1 MELAGL
7 AVGVVGLAGLF
18 RSCLAAVDK
27 VQSYRSSGPDMR
39 VLDIR
44 FKAAK
49 ARFEQ
54 WGQGVGIKQGRL
66 LDDHH
71 SALDDKDRSSAVS
84 DLLHIIIKAIC
95 DATETRRELHSWLGH
110 RSPNE
115 HYYDSVQK
123 RLVGTYDWILNRPAF
138 LHWLS
143 PAFSAGAN
151 AKLLW
156 INGPAGFGKTI
167 LCARV
172 VEHLFSA
179 LETPVAH
186 VFFSCGLKS
195 REDPFVAI
203 QSWISQVVSRHEG
216 AFEHVRQRWE
226 ADLDP
231 VATHAT
237 AITLFTQLLHVV
249 PGCTFVADGLDECT
263 YLDNSSTS
271 VAKLLYT
278 ILQAFTD
285 DARESFAKYKISPD
299 GVRSDT
305 AAFSWDIVDRK
316 LPNTGDNVRS
326 TLSEESLRRWMDK
339 KQLQHAIEE
348 TLTGLD
354 CLYNQNW
361 TRIIRYGERKRL
373 HAFALL
379 RWAAFALRPITVC
392 EIAEAVLIDECEDLP
407 LEDLPD
413 AVDDDY
419 INSEIV
425 CLCSSLLEVRS
436 ESLDLSAGQ
445 RTVHLPHFTVRQ
457 CLLCNLPIPGCIR
470 QNERLAYTSR
480 RLRTVT
486 PAI

>member
-54 WGQGVGIKQGRL
+54 WGQG
-66 LDDHH
+66 
-71 SALDDKDRSSAVS
+71 
-84 DLLHIIIKAIC
+84 
-95 DATETRRELHSWLGH
+95 
-110 RSPNE
+110 
-115 HYYDSVQK
+115 
-123 RLVGTYDWILNRPAF
+123 
-138 LHWLS
+138 
-143 PAFSAGAN
+143 
-151 AKLLW
+151 LLW

-316 LPNTGDNVRS
+316 LPNTGDNF
-326 TLSEESLRRWMDK
+326 LWLKMQEESLRRWMDK

-379 RWAAFALRPITVC
+379 PWAAFALRPITVC

-425 CLCSSLLEVRS
+425 GLCSSLLEVRS